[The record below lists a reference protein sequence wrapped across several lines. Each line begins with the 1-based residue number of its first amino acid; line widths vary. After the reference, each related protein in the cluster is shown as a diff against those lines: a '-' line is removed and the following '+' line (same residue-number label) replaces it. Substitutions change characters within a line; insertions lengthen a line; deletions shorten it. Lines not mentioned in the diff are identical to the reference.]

1 MRHRLLVPLL
11 LLLAALPLAAIVMAR
26 GERYEWTKVTVRP
39 PLERTEV
46 AGAAVAQDVYVI
58 GGFVRPNTTT
68 AAVERFNTL
77 RRRWKRVRALPVPLN
92 HAAAVGY
99 RGHVYVVGGYASR
112 DGLTDPV
119 KTLYRYDPQ
128 RGRWRR
134 LPGMATARAG
144 LAVGVVRGRLYA
156 AGGAAGGKQ

>member
-46 AGAAVAQDVYVI
+46 AGAAVAHDVYVI
-58 GGFVRPNTTT
+58 GGFVRPNKTT
-68 AAVERFNTL
+68 AAVESFNTL
-77 RRRWKRVRALPVPLN
+77 RRRWKRVRSLPLPLN

-99 RGHVYVVGGYASR
+99 RGHVYVLGGYASK
-112 DGLTDPV
+112 DGLQKPV
-119 KTLYRYDPQ
+119 RSLYRYD
-128 RGRWRR
+128 RRRNRWKR
-134 LPGMATARAG
+134 LADIP
-144 LAVGVVRGRLYA
+144 
-156 AGGAAGGKQ
+156 